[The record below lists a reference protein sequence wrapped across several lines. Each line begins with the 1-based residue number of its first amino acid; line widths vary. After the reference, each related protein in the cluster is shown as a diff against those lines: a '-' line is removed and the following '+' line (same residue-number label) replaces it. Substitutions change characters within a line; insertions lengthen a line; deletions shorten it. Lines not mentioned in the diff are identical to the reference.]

1 MLQIY
6 VIIYIGMLHKIK
18 DVQKGLPAMKK
29 WILTLTLLLLL
40 PVQAFAA
47 NPTDDHLS
55 FPDDFRIDTQI
66 VNLPNNQSVLA
77 DMANNRIELVDLN
90 TSKSIWKKSYER
102 IFSYDVLTSSSKLVL
117 LVEHK
122 QSLQKI
128 TLSTA
133 TGTLGKVLS
142 TVTLPAHLYQAISG
156 NGSQLA
162 WSAPTSTSK
171 EQIVVQSSKQLS
183 VYQAPWTKAVL
194 STTPNI
200 QQTFNYESAN
210 PSQVK
215 TFSHYVVAQYHGGSL
230 MQTQI
235 VFYIWDIAHTTVKGK
250 TITIPWNIDA
260 DFQLQ
265 NNELVLYTTN
275 IKGNA
280 LGANTDKPFP
290 IYARY
295 NLATGQPT
303 YEMIRTLADRDAE
316 WTTDYNN
323 NQVFLIDDNEQKNY
337 LYDRNG
343 KEIWQMSKTS
353 DNTVSKFI
361 KYENGLLYMIVE
373 NLDHQFSIVK
383 QPLL

>member
-1 MLQIY
+1 
-6 VIIYIGMLHKIK
+6 
-18 DVQKGLPAMKK
+18 MKK
-29 WILTLTLLLLL
+29 WILTIILLLLL

-47 NPTDDHLS
+47 NSTDDHLS
-55 FPDDFRIDTQI
+55 FPDDFHMDTQI
-66 VNLPNNQSVLA
+66 VNLPHDQAVMVDMNNHS
-77 DMANNRIELVDLN
+77 IEIVDLN
-90 TSKSIWKKSYER
+90 TSKSLWKKSYDL
-102 IFSYDVLTSSSKLVL
+102 IFSYDVLAGSNKIVMLVD
-117 LVEHK
+117 HK

-133 TGTLGKVLS
+133 QATTAQLLS
-142 TVTLPAHLYQAISG
+142 TTTLPQTLYQFVTS
-156 NGSQLA
+156 NGSQLH
-162 WSAPTSTSK
+162 WSAPTATTK
-171 EQIVVQSSKQLS
+171 EQIVVQSTKQLS
-183 VYQAPWTKAVL
+183 VYQAPWKKAVL
-194 STTPNI
+194 STTPDI
-200 QQTFNYESAN
+200 QQNFNYENAN
-210 PSQVK
+210 PYQVN
-215 TFSHYVVAQYHGGSL
+215 TQSHYVVAQYHGSSL
-230 MQTQI
+230 MQTQM
-235 VFYIWDIAHTTVKGK
+235 VFYIWDTARPTVKGK
-250 TITIPWNIDA
+250 TITVPWNIDA

-275 IKGNA
+275 IKGNP

-290 IYARY
+290 VYARY

-383 QPLL
+383 QSLL

>member
-1 MLQIY
+1 
-6 VIIYIGMLHKIK
+6 
-18 DVQKGLPAMKK
+18 MKK
-29 WILTLTLLLLL
+29 WILTILLLLLL

-47 NPTDDHLS
+47 NHTDDHLS
-55 FPDDFRIDTQI
+55 FPEDFRIDTQI
-66 VNLPNNQSVLA
+66 VNLPNDQALLA
-77 DMANNRIELVDLN
+77 DLPNNRIEIVDLN
-90 TSKSIWKKSYER
+90 TSKSLLQQSYDR
-102 IFSYDVLTSSSKLVL
+102 IFSYDVLASSNKLVL
-117 LVEHK
+117 LVEHQ

-133 TGTLGKVLS
+133 QATTGKILS
-142 TVTLPAHLYQAISG
+142 TVTLPASLYQVISG
-156 NGSQLA
+156 NSSQLT
-162 WSAPTSTSK
+162 WSAPTSTTK
-171 EQIVVQSSKQLS
+171 EQIIVQSSKQLS
-183 VYQAPWTKAVL
+183 IYQAPWKKATL
-194 STTPNI
+194 STMPTI

-210 PSQVK
+210 PFKVK
-215 TFSHYVVAQYHGGSL
+215 KISHYVVAQYHGGSL
-230 MQTQI
+230 MQSQN
-235 VFYIWDIAHTTVKGK
+235 VFYIWDAAHPTVKGK
-250 TITIPWNIDA
+250 TITTPWNVDA

-265 NNELVLYTTN
+265 HNELILYTTN
-275 IKGNA
+275 MKGNA
-280 LGANTDKPFP
+280 LGVNKDTPFP

-303 YEMIRTLADRDAE
+303 YKMIRTLADRDAE

-337 LYDRNG
+337 LYDCNG

>member
-1 MLQIY
+1 
-6 VIIYIGMLHKIK
+6 MLHKIK
-18 DVQKGLPAMKK
+18 DVQKGLPVMKK

-66 VNLPNNQSVLA
+66 VNLPHDQAVLV
-77 DMANNRIELVDLN
+77 DIANNCIEIVNLN
-90 TSKSIWKKSYER
+90 TSMPLWKNTYDR
-102 IFSYDVLTSSSKLVL
+102 IFSYNVLTSSNKLVL
-117 LVEHK
+117 IVQHK

-133 TGTLGKVLS
+133 QATSGKILS
-142 TVTLPAHLYQAISG
+142 TVTLPAHLYQVVVG

-183 VYQAPWTKAVL
+183 VYHAPWKQASLT
-194 STTPNI
+194 TTPTI
-200 QQTFNYESAN
+200 QQTFNYENAN
-210 PSQVK
+210 PTQVK
-215 TFSHYVVAQYHGGSL
+215 TFSHYVVAQYNGGSL
-230 MQTQI
+230 MQTQN
-235 VFYIWDIAHTTVKGK
+235 VFYIWDTAHPNVKAK
-250 TITIPWNIDA
+250 TITVPWNLDA

-265 NNELVLYTTN
+265 SNELIVYTTN
-275 IKGNA
+275 IKGNP

-295 NLATGQPT
+295 NLATGQPV
-303 YEMIRTLADRDAE
+303 YEMIRTLADRDE
-316 WTTDYNN
+316 KWTTDYNN
-323 NQVFLIDDNEQKNY
+323 NQVFLIDNSEQKNY

-343 KEIWQMSKTS
+343 KEIWQMPQTS
-353 DNTVSKFI
+353 ENTVSKFI

>member
-1 MLQIY
+1 
-6 VIIYIGMLHKIK
+6 
-18 DVQKGLPAMKK
+18 MKK
-29 WILTLTLLLLL
+29 WILTIILLLLL

-47 NPTDDHLS
+47 NSTDDHLS
-55 FPDDFRIDTQI
+55 FPDDFHMDTQI
-66 VNLPNNQSVLA
+66 VNLPHDQAVMVDMNNHS
-77 DMANNRIELVDLN
+77 IEIVDLN
-90 TSKSIWKKSYER
+90 TSKSLWKKSYDL
-102 IFSYDVLTSSSKLVL
+102 IFSYNVLAGSNKIVMLVD
-117 LVEHK
+117 HK

-133 TGTLGKVLS
+133 QATTGQLLS
-142 TVTLPAHLYQAISG
+142 TTTLPQTLYQFVTS
-156 NGSQLA
+156 NGSQLD
-162 WSAPTSTSK
+162 WSAPTATTK
-171 EQIVVQSSKQLS
+171 EQIVVQSTKQLS
-183 VYQAPWTKAVL
+183 VYQAPWKKAVL
-194 STTPNI
+194 STTPDI
-200 QQTFNYESAN
+200 QQTFNYENAN
-210 PSQVK
+210 PYQVN
-215 TFSHYVVAQYHGGSL
+215 TQSHYVVAQYHGSSL
-230 MQTQI
+230 MQTQM
-235 VFYIWDIAHTTVKGK
+235 VFYIWDTAHPTVKGK
-250 TITIPWNIDA
+250 TITVPWNIDA

-275 IKGNA
+275 IKGNP

-290 IYARY
+290 FYARY
-295 NLATGQPT
+295 HLATGQPT